1 MRLLHAS
8 ILVVIA
14 ACGFEHGQPTTEV
27 KPDASDSTTPPP
39 VSRECRYPDPSLRLC
54 IEFDDG
60 VLSPTVYDASPNHL
74 DATAAGLTQVMR
86 AATDPAALAQSANVR
101 ITESPALD
109 IKNAITIEM
118 WIKPARFQDA
128 VLLENEDQYGIGITR
143 TGHIGC
149 GLAERQIF
157 SYTEGTVAANEW
169 AHVACTFDG
178 TRART
183 FINGV
188 STDCAFTNSK
198 IETDGNKGVRI
209 VPSFDGGI
217 DGIRVYAA
225 DLTSQ
230 MCARAGKTNCQLE
243 CP

>member
-14 ACGFEHGQPTTEV
+14 GCGFEHGQLTDV
-27 KPDASDSTTPPP
+27 KPDAADTTTPPP

-54 IEFDDG
+54 LEFDDG
-60 VLSPTVYDASPNHL
+60 VLSPTVHDASPNAL
-74 DATAAGLTQVMR
+74 TATAAGLTQVMR
-86 AATDPAALAQSANVR
+86 AATDPAAQAESANVR
-101 ITESPALD
+101 IMESPALD
-109 IKNAITIEM
+109 IANAITIEM
-118 WIKPARFQDA
+118 WINPMRNEDA
-128 VLLENEDQYGIGITR
+128 VLLANEDQYGIGVTR
-143 TGHIGC
+143 SGHVGC
-149 GLAERQIF
+149 GIAGRQVF

-169 AHVACTFDG
+169 SHVACTFDG
-178 TRART
+178 TRVRA
-183 FINGV
+183 FVNGV
-188 STDCAFTNSK
+188 STDCALTTSK
-198 IETDGNKGVRI
+198 IDTDGNKGTRI

-230 MCARAGKTNCQLE
+230 MCARVGKTNCQLE